1 MASLKE
7 MARNLSLVG
16 LVEFLVSRWRLVAAG
31 LLVVILAGVGWF
43 AYDWYRTGIERAGEG
58 ALVQAYQE
66 IRKVEESPEK
76 REEVAIAQLRQVV
89 ERHSGTKA
97 AGESLMRLGNILYE
111 SGKHD
116 EALEAFG
123 RYLQAFPGGPHRVK
137 AAIGKAYSEESKG
150 DLAAAEQTL
159 LAIISSAKGDPL
171 LGEAEIGLARIYE
184 ALKKTDEASKLFGQI
199 VEKYPQSQWAQQATE
214 RLGSPK
220 SK

>member
-7 MARNLSLVG
+7 MMGNLSLVSLAELLVRRWRFAVAG
-16 LVEFLVSRWRLVAAG
+16 LVVVIVAAG
-31 LLVVILAGVGWF
+31 AWVG
-43 AYDWYRTGIERAGEG
+43 YDWHRSGIERAGES
-58 ALVQAYQE
+58 ALIQAYQE
-66 IRKVEESPEK
+66 IRKVSGSPEQ
-76 REEVAIAQLRQVV
+76 REEVAVAQLRQIA
-89 ERHSGTKA
+89 EQHAGTKA

-116 EALEAFG
+116 AARDAFD

-137 AAIGKAYSEESKG
+137 AAIGKAYAEESKG

-159 LAIISSAKGDPL
+159 QAIVAAAKGDPL
-171 LGEAEIGLARIYE
+171 LGEAETGLARIYE
-184 ALKKTDEASKLFGQI
+184 ALKKTDEAAKLFGQI

-214 RLGSPK
+214 RLGSTK